1 MSVLDKLVAK
11 ERPRD
16 ESSPG
21 QGSPL
26 DFPSPEPW
34 PDHASITPE
43 EREKARAKKAA
54 DQQQQWRESPL
65 AADRER
71 WRKYREWEDKHF
83 PLNEANPLSDPPGMA
98 AARRKFELW
107 AREMRL
113 RDLSRGA
120 E

>member
-1 MSVLDKLVAK
+1 MAEPPVDIANFRAK
-11 ERPRD
+11 IEQIR
-16 ESSPG
+16 
-21 QGSPL
+21 
-26 DFPSPEPW
+26 
-34 PDHASITPE
+34 AAITPE
-43 EREKARAKKAA
+43 EREKISHKARAKKAA
-54 DQQQQWRESPL
+54 EQQRQWRESPL

-71 WRKYREWEDKHF
+71 WRKYRAWEDKHF
-83 PLNEANPLSDPPGMA
+83 PLNGANPLSDPPGMA